1 MENMNGFDKH
11 YWSPT
16 SSDDSDKEEI
26 GEALWEIYRESKPHW
41 MIQRPPSPKLD
52 DNGAMEQYLDRL
64 VPSFNN
70 EACNTK
76 EYIEDQERLIEVEKM
91 LEREMEDNK
100 KAAAEVTKVGDTNH
114 GDDGQQEK
122 ENKMMTKK
130 GKPAG
135 QQKKREHTDQV
146 EDRKRS
152 AEEVADYYNKKAK
165 SQVNKWKKQGR
176 QRTVR
181 EFFN

>member
-1 MENMNGFDKH
+1 MENMDGFDEH

-26 GEALWEIYRESKPHW
+26 GEALWGIYRESKPHW

-52 DNGAMEQYLDRL
+52 DNGAMEKYLDRL
-64 VPSFNN
+64 VPSFNQD
-70 EACNTK
+70 ACSMK
-76 EYIEDQERLIEVEKM
+76 EYIVDQERLIEVERM
-91 LEREMEDNK
+91 EREMEDNK
-100 KAAAEVTKVGDTNH
+100 EAVVEIEKVGDSNH
-114 GDDGQQEK
+114 GDGQQDK
-122 ENKMMTKK
+122 ENRMMAKK
-130 GKPAG
+130 GKPG
-135 QQKKREHTDQV
+135 QQKKHEPVADHV

-165 SQVNKWKKQGR
+165 RQVTKWKKEGR

-181 EFFN
+181 EYFN